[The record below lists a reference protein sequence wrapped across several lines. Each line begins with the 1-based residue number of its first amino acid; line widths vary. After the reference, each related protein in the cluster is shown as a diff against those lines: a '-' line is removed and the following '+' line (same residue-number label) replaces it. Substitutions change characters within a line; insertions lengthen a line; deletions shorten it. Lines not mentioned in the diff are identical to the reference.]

1 MRVLILSQYYQPEPV
16 PKPEELAQALT
27 EFGHDVSVITGFPN
41 YPSGDLYPGYRLGLT
56 RRETI
61 DDIPVI
67 RTYEYPYHG
76 KRALGRM
83 LNYFSF
89 MLSAPLGLWR
99 APKFD
104 AIYVWHP
111 PLTVGVAAWIIGR
124 LRRVPFVFDVQDIWP
139 DSVVMSGLMKPGIA
153 VKLLRW
159 MEKFVYRRAGHILVV
174 TTGAR
179 ENLIGKGVPSEKV
192 TVMPHWIDEQ
202 LFQSSGADD
211 RTRLREHYGWQDR
224 FVVLFAGNL
233 GVVQGLDA
241 VVKAAGKLPANG
253 RALVVL
259 VGDGTDK
266 ARLQSMAEEMK
277 LVDRIQFIERQP
289 MERMPAYM
297 SAADALLVHLKR
309 SDITQFV
316 IPTKTMAYLAA
327 GKPILMAMNGAAAQL
342 VEESGAGVFI
352 EPEEP
357 DALARAIT
365 ELSEKPEAEL
375 AAMGEKGR
383 EYLVANLAK
392 QKVIKLYEEILSRV
406 ARKR

>member
-1 MRVLILSQYYQPEPV
+1 MRVLILSQYYKPEPV

-27 EFGHDVSVITGFPN
+27 EFGHEVSVITGFPN

-56 RRETI
+56 RREEI
-61 DDIPVI
+61 DGIAVT

-76 KRALGRM
+76 KRAIGRM

-99 APKFD
+99 AAKFD
-104 AIYVWHP
+104 AVYVWHP
-111 PLTVGVAAWIIGR
+111 PLTVGVAAWMIGR

-139 DSVVMSGLMKPGIA
+139 DSVVMSGLMKPGLA

-159 MEKFVYRRAGHILVV
+159 MERFVYRRAGHILVV
-174 TTGAR
+174 TNGAR
-179 ENLIGKGVPSEKV
+179 ENLIGKGVPPEKV

-202 LFQSSGADD
+202 LFQSSGPTE
-211 RTRLREHYGWQDR
+211 REQLRQQYGWQDR
-224 FVVLFAGNL
+224 FVILFAGNL

-241 VVKAAGKLPANG
+241 VVTAAAQLPRGG
-253 RALVVL
+253 RALIVL

-266 ARLQSMAEEMK
+266 ARLQAMAAELK
-277 LVDRIQFIERQP
+277 IADRIQFIDRQP
-289 MERMPAYM
+289 MEQMPAFM

-327 GKPILMAMNGAAAQL
+327 GKPILMAMNGAAADL
-342 VEESGAGVFI
+342 VQESGAGVFI

-357 DALARAIT
+357 AALARAIL
-365 ELSEKPEAEL
+365 EFVDRPETEL

-383 EYLVANLAK
+383 EYLVTNLAK
-392 QKVIKLYEEILSRV
+392 QKVIKLYEEILSQV
-406 ARKR
+406 ARKN